1 MDRLKN
7 IRKSLLQ
14 YTFLF
19 LLIGITIYL
28 VFKTL
33 DIKMLSNVM
42 VMVDKKFLFIGA
54 LAIMCHIMLEG
65 VVMKIIIE
73 STHKVNIRFI
83 GFKLAIMGFYYNL
96 ITPFASGSQP
106 VQIYVLKKCKM
117 PLSKASAVVT
127 NKSIIFQIVVTFYC
141 TILVLMNFAMLEKQ
155 MKMIMP
161 LVFLGIAINSFVLIM
176 IILVIL
182 NPKKIKYFMRI
193 TIKHLSKI
201 KFLKFLDSKIE
212 SIESFIDDYSKA
224 INFFAKNK
232 KVLISTII
240 VTFIQLSA
248 YFSVSFWIY
257 KAFNLQGYSYIYILT
272 LQAFLYM
279 AISPIPTPGNVGA
292 NELAFFTIFKSVFP
306 QPLMGY
312 AVFLYGGFMY
322 YLILIGSGIF
332 TVITHYRM
340 KNRIGRN
347 IVLSEN

>member
-106 VQIYVLKKCKM
+106 VQIYVLKNVKCHLVRQVQLL
-117 PLSKASAVVT
+117 PISLLFSK
-127 NKSIIFQIVVTFYC
+127 
-141 TILVLMNFAMLEKQ
+141 
-155 MKMIMP
+155 
-161 LVFLGIAINSFVLIM
+161 
-176 IILVIL
+176 
-182 NPKKIKYFMRI
+182 
-193 TIKHLSKI
+193 
-201 KFLKFLDSKIE
+201 
-212 SIESFIDDYSKA
+212 
-224 INFFAKNK
+224 
-232 KVLISTII
+232 
-240 VTFIQLSA
+240 
-248 YFSVSFWIY
+248 
-257 KAFNLQGYSYIYILT
+257 
-272 LQAFLYM
+272 
-279 AISPIPTPGNVGA
+279 
-292 NELAFFTIFKSVFP
+292 
-306 QPLMGY
+306 
-312 AVFLYGGFMY
+312 
-322 YLILIGSGIF
+322 
-332 TVITHYRM
+332 
-340 KNRIGRN
+340 
-347 IVLSEN
+347 